1 MKPQTRFAL
10 FASLAFFVAL
20 SAWSFG
26 APIGEGADGDH
37 HLSSI
42 WCGWGESEGM
52 CEDRGDFGN
61 GYVATVPYMFQMCN
75 GRPSEDVT
83 TCQFVTTELKPDN
96 MQTLRTSTP
105 QTRSLYYSLM
115 RTFASE
121 NPTRS
126 VLEMRFFNSFLAS
139 VILFFLLTLTRGR
152 ARFAVLCAWTLT
164 LVPNGVATLSS
175 YNPRSWA
182 FLGVMSSWAFLYS
195 ALTCTSSQRRRRI
208 GSYILFGVSI
218 SLAAATR
225 WDATIFSVF
234 SSTIVLLAYLTQ
246 NKMLSLRR
254 TLQITGPICLLA
266 LIAVLTVP
274 YLKGLANL
282 SGLRSYP
289 QDGRLL
295 FNLIHIPETLP
306 EIFGYSV
313 GYSRGGP
320 GIIGIIGLAL
330 FAFCIGNAL
339 RGMNRSRIALVGL
352 TTLFIFISSLR
363 MSIAA
368 NLLFPFSGVYLLG
381 LLTFLIGLTVL
392 LSETRSGFMM
402 SRTSR
407 ISVITLT
414 ALCQMLALYNYM
426 EAYTRLGIG
435 VGTYAKISLNGAW
448 WWGFGPGPNYVF
460 VIGSIS
466 YAVFLAFAWMT
477 APLITADTTTETS
490 ILKANPNL

>member
-26 APIGEGADGDH
+26 APIGEGGDGDH

-52 CEDRGDFGN
+52 CEDRGAVGD
-61 GYVATVPYMFQMCN
+61 GYVATVPIMFEMCDD
-75 GRPSEDVT
+75 RPSEDITSCQYPT
-83 TCQFVTTELKPDN
+83 TQGAPDD
-96 MQTLRTSTP
+96 MQTLRTSAP
-105 QTRSLYYSLM
+105 HARNLYYSLM
-115 RTFASE
+115 RIFASE

-126 VLEMRFFNSFLAS
+126 VLEMRFFNNLLAS
-139 VILFFLLTLTRGR
+139 AILFFLLTLTRGR
-152 ARFAVLCAWTLT
+152 ARFAALCAWTLT
-164 LVPNGVATLSS
+164 LVPNGMSTLSS

-195 ALTCTSSQRRRRI
+195 ALTCTSSQRRRKI

-234 SSTIVLLAYLTQ
+234 TSTIVLLVYLTQ

-254 TLQITGPICLLA
+254 TLPITGPIFLLG

-274 YLKGLANL
+274 YLKSLANL

-295 FNLIHIPETLP
+295 FSLIHIPETLP
-306 EIFGYSV
+306 EIFGYNV

-320 GIIGIIGLAL
+320 GIIGIIGLSL

-339 RGMNRSRIALVGL
+339 TGMNRPRIALVAL

-363 MSIAA
+363 ISIAG
-368 NLLFPFSGVYLLG
+368 NLLYPFSGVYLLG

-407 ISVITLT
+407 ISVITLA
-414 ALCQMLALYNYM
+414 ALCQLLALYNYI

-435 VGTYAKISLNGAW
+435 VGTYAKLSLDDAW

-477 APLITADTTTETS
+477 APLITAGKTSETS
-490 ILKANPNL
+490 ILNADPNI

>member
-1 MKPQTRFAL
+1 MSKTARYALIACTAL
-10 FASLAFFVAL
+10 FFTL

-26 APIGEGADGDH
+26 APIGEGGDGDH
-37 HLSSI
+37 HLSGI
-42 WCGWGESEGM
+42 WCGWGESKGM
-52 CEDRGDFGN
+52 CENRGNFGK
-61 GYVATVPYMFQMCN
+61 GYVATVPYMFQMCD

-83 TCQFVTTELKPDN
+83 TCQYVTTELKPDN
-96 MQTLRTSTP
+96 MQTLRTSAP
-105 QTRSLYYSLM
+105 QTRNLYYSLM
-115 RTFASE
+115 RIFASE

-126 VLEMRFFNSFLAS
+126 VLEMRLFNSLLAS
-139 VILFFLLTLTRGR
+139 AILFFLLTLTLGR

-164 LVPNGVATLSS
+164 LVPNGLAQLSS

-195 ALTCTSSQRRRRI
+195 ALTCTSSQRRRKI
-208 GSYILFGVSI
+208 GSYILYGLSI
-218 SLAAATR
+218 GLAAATR

-234 SSTIVLLAYLTQ
+234 TSTIVLLAYSMQ
-246 NKMLSLRR
+246 NRTLSLRR
-254 TLQITGPICLLA
+254 TLQITVPICLLV
-266 LIAVLTVP
+266 LIGVLTVP
-274 YLKGLANL
+274 FLSHLANL

-295 FNLIHIPETLP
+295 FSLIHIPETLP
-306 EIFGYSV
+306 EIFGYNV

-320 GIIGIIGLAL
+320 GIIGIIGLSL

-339 RGMNRSRIALVGL
+339 RGMNRPRIALVGL

-363 MSIAA
+363 ISIGG
-368 NLLFPFSGVYLLG
+368 NLLYPLSGVYLLG

-407 ISVITLT
+407 VSVITLA
-414 ALCQMLALYNYM
+414 ALCQLLALYNYM
-426 EAYTRLGIG
+426 EYNTRLGVG
-435 VGTYAKISLNGAW
+435 VGLYAKLSLDDAW
-448 WWGFGPGPNYVF
+448 WWKFGPGPNFVF
-460 VIGSIS
+460 VVGSIS
-466 YAVFLAFAWMT
+466 YAIFLVFAWMT

>member
-1 MKPQTRFAL
+1 MKPQSRFAL

-26 APIGEGADGDH
+26 APIGEGGDGDH

-42 WCGWGESEGM
+42 WCGWGESRGI
-52 CEDRGDFGN
+52 CEDRGETGN

-75 GRPSEDVT
+75 GRPAEDVT
-83 TCQFVTTELKPDN
+83 TCQFVTTELRPDN
-96 MQTLRTSTP
+96 MQTLRTSAP
-105 QTRSLYYSLM
+105 QTRNLYYSLM
-115 RTFASE
+115 RIFASE

-126 VLEMRFFNSFLAS
+126 VLEMRFFNSLLAS
-139 VILFFLLTLTRGR
+139 AILFALLTLTSGR
-152 ARFAVLCAWTLT
+152 TRFAALCAWMLT
-164 LVPNGVATLSS
+164 LVPNGMSTLTS
-175 YNPRSWA
+175 YNPKSWA

-208 GSYILFGVSI
+208 GSCILFGVSI

-225 WDATIFSVF
+225 WDAVIFSVF
-234 SSTIVLLAYLTQ
+234 TSTIVLIAYLLQ
-246 NKMLSLRR
+246 DKIFNVWR
-254 TLQITGPICLLA
+254 TLKIAGPLFLLV
-266 LIAVLTVP
+266 LIGVLTVP
-274 YLKGLANL
+274 YLKSLANL
-282 SGLRSYP
+282 SRLRSFP

-295 FNLIHIPETLP
+295 FNLVHIPESIP

-320 GIIGIIGLAL
+320 GIIGIIGLSL

-339 RGMNRSRIALVGL
+339 RGMNRPRIALVGL

-363 MSIAA
+363 MSIAG
-368 NLLFPFSGVYLLG
+368 NLLYPFSGVYLLG

-407 ISVITLT
+407 ISVITLA
-414 ALCQMLALYNYM
+414 ALCQLLALYNYM
-426 EAYTRLGIG
+426 EHNTRLGVG
-435 VGTYAKISLNGAW
+435 VGSYVRLSLDDAW
-448 WWGFGPGPNYVF
+448 WWKFGPGPNVVF
-460 VIGSIS
+460 ALGTIS
-466 YAVFLAFAWMT
+466 YAVFLVLAWMT

-490 ILKANPNL
+490 ILKANSNI

>member
-1 MKPQTRFAL
+1 MKPQTRFTL

-42 WCGWGESEGM
+42 WCGWGESKGI
-52 CEDRGDFGN
+52 CEDRGNFGN

-96 MQTLRTSTP
+96 MQTLRTADP
-105 QTRSLYYSLM
+105 PRRNLYYSLM
-115 RTFASE
+115 RTFAST
-121 NPTRS
+121 NPTLS
-126 VLEMRFFNSFLAS
+126 VLEVRFFNSLLAS
-139 VILFFLLTLTRGR
+139 AILFSLLTLTRGR
-152 ARFAVLCAWTLT
+152 ARFSVLCAWTLT

-195 ALTCTSSQRRRRI
+195 ALTCARSERRRKI
-208 GSYILFGVSI
+208 GSYVLYGVSI
-218 SLAAATR
+218 GLAAATR

-234 SSTIVLLAYLTQ
+234 TSTIVLLAYLTQ
-246 NKMLSLRR
+246 NKVLSLRR
-254 TLQITGPICLLA
+254 TLQITGPIFLLA
-266 LIAVLTVP
+266 LIAVFTVP

-320 GIIGIIGLAL
+320 GIIGIIGLSL
-330 FAFCIGNAL
+330 FAICIGNAL

-363 MSIAA
+363 MSIAGT
-368 NLLFPFSGVYLLG
+368 LLFPFSGVYLLG
-381 LLTFLIGLTVL
+381 LLTFLIGLAVL

-414 ALCQMLALYNYM
+414 ALCQLLALYNYM
-426 EAYTRLGIG
+426 EYNTRLGVGI
-435 VGTYAKISLNGAW
+435 GTYAKLSLNDAW

-460 VIGSIS
+460 VVGSIS
-466 YAVFLAFAWMT
+466 YAVFLVFAWMT

-490 ILKANPNL
+490 ILKAN